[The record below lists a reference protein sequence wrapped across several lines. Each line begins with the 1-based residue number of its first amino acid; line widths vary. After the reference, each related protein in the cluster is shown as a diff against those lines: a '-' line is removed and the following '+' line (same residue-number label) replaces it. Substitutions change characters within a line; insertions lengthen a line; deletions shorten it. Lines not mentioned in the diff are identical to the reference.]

1 LGSHVKYVKIEEG
14 EIRNDIKERQ
24 GIGSELN
31 IIRILQR
38 IGIRRGQTVLD
49 FGCGSGTYTIPVAKI
64 VGEEGKVYALDKNKD
79 ALDDLMQK
87 ADLAHLKNMEII
99 TSSGGPKIEL
109 PQESVDVALLFD
121 VLHHYYFPQMDE
133 RRRLMDEIYR
143 ITKTHGFISVWPK
156 HMESEARDEIERANF
171 YLEKEYS
178 GTLIHN
184 NKDIETG
191 RVMNFSKKLGFCYG
205 CIYTQ

>member
-1 LGSHVKYVKIEEG
+1 MKIEG
-14 EIRNDIKERQ
+14 REIRKDSKEGQ
-24 GIGSELN
+24 GIGSEPN

-49 FGCGSGTYTIPVAKI
+49 FGCGCGTYTIPVARI
-64 VGEEGKVYALDKNKD
+64 VGRKGKVYALDKDKD
-79 ALDDLMQK
+79 ALGDLMQK
-87 ADLAHLKNMEII
+87 ADSAHLKNMEII
-99 TSSGGPKIEL
+99 TSSGGPRIEL
-109 PQESVDVALLFD
+109 PEESVDVSLLFD
-121 VLHHYYFPQMDE
+121 VLHHYYFPQMDD

-143 ITKTHGFISVWPK
+143 ITKTNGFISVWPK
-156 HMESEARDEIERANF
+156 HIESEAKDEIERANF

-191 RVMNFSKKLGFCYG
+191 RVMNFRKNLGFS
-205 CIYTQ
+205 

>member
-1 LGSHVKYVKIEEG
+1 MKIEGGETGKGSEEG
-14 EIRNDIKERQ
+14 Q
-24 GIGSELN
+24 GIGSEPN

-49 FGCGSGTYTIPVAKI
+49 FGCGCGTYTIPVARI
-64 VGEEGKVYALDKNKD
+64 VGRKGKVYALDKDKD
-79 ALDDLMQK
+79 ALGDLMQK
-87 ADLAHLKNMEII
+87 ADSAHLKNMEII

-109 PQESVDVALLFD
+109 PEESVDVALLYD
-121 VLHHYYFPQMDE
+121 VLHYYYFPQMDD

-143 ITKTHGFISVWPK
+143 ITKTNGFISVWPK
-156 HMESEARDEIERANF
+156 HIESEAKDEIERANF

-191 RVMNFSKKLGFCYG
+191 RVMNFRKNLGFS
-205 CIYTQ
+205 

>member
-1 LGSHVKYVKIEEG
+1 MGSHVKYVKIEGG
-14 EIRNDIKERQ
+14 EIGKGSEEGQ
-24 GIGSELN
+24 GIGSEAN
-31 IIRILQR
+31 ITRMLQR

-49 FGCGSGTYTIPVAKI
+49 FGCGCGTYTIPVARI
-64 VGEEGKVYALDKNKD
+64 VGRKGKVYALDKDKD
-79 ALDDLMQK
+79 ALNDLMQK

-109 PQESVDVALLFD
+109 LEESVDVALLFD

-143 ITKTHGFISVWPK
+143 IAKADGFISVWPK
-156 HMESEARDEIERANF
+156 HMESKAREEIERSNF
-171 YLEKEYS
+171 YMEKEYS
-178 GTLIHN
+178 GTLIHD

-191 RVMNFSKKLGFCYG
+191 KVINFRKKLGFC
-205 CIYTQ
+205 